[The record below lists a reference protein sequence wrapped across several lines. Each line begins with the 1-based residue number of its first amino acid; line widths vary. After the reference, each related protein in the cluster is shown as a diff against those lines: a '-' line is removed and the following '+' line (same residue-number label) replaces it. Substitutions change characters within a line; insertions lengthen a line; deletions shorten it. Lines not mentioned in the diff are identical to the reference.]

1 MIMFTL
7 ANIESCRE
15 DLQDAM
21 NALGEAVESF
31 REDEISE
38 SAVDECWETLS
49 QALVALRGMLG
60 ARVADEDAT
69 CQQARDMLNMY
80 AGLNV

>member
-1 MIMFTL
+1 MFTL

-15 DLQDAM
+15 DVKDAM

-38 SAVDECWETLS
+38 SVVDECWETLS

-69 CQQARDMLNMY
+69 CQEARDMLNMY
-80 AGLNV
+80 AGLGV